1 MTGKHT
7 IIPLQQADRKGRD
20 RLFPKVPDQHKVGRP
35 LIPNGLGVFYVLFTT
50 VYLFLIYF
58 MGVDRA
64 ANDVSASLTLAACIL
79 FGGFMGLLDDWM
91 DLKWRYKAFMP
102 LIAALPLIHFALG
115 NPMTRTSISLPVVG
129 MIQFGDAYYFLI
141 IPLIVMIVT
150 NTVNQLGGLNG
161 LETVCPAI
169 ILIGLTAMSSQSS
182 QILMVGP
189 LILWLIL
196 LVLNVQG
203 KIFVGNTGSFA
214 IGMTIASF
222 AVITD
227 LKSGLLISILP
238 YVFNSVLVLSAILFL
253 KKRASL
259 LFDGKRLVSDHRR
272 SLVTL
277 ITYRR
282 PLTERKLVAIITLVF
297 VFFTVIAVFAEFF

>member
-1 MTGKHT
+1 
-7 IIPLQQADRKGRD
+7 
-20 RLFPKVPDQHKVGRP
+20 LFPKVPDQHKISKP
-35 LIPNGLGVFYVLFTT
+35 LIPNGLGVIYVLFTT

-58 MGVDRA
+58 SGIA
-64 ANDVSASLTLAACIL
+64 KASNGVSAPLTLAVCIL

-102 LIAALPLIHFALG
+102 LIAALPLIYLAIEDGL
-115 NPMTRTSISLPVVG
+115 RTSISLPLIG
-129 MIQFGDAYYFLI
+129 MIEFGGAYYFLV

-169 ILIGLTAMSSQSS
+169 ILIGLMALSQFSYL
-182 QILMVGP
+182 ILMLGP
-189 LILWLIL
+189 LILWLAL
-196 LVLNVQG
+196 AALNFNG
-203 KIFVGNTGSFA
+203 KIFVGNIGSFA

-227 LKSGLLISILP
+227 LKSSLLVSILP
-238 YVFNSVLVLSAILFL
+238 YIFNSVLILLTIFFVR
-253 KKRASL
+253 KRASVSL
-259 LFDGKRLVSDHRR
+259 DGKKLVSDQRR

-282 PLTERKLVAIITLVF
+282 PLTERKVVALISLLMVIF
-297 VFFTVIAVFAEFF
+297 VSIAVLIELPWPLLT